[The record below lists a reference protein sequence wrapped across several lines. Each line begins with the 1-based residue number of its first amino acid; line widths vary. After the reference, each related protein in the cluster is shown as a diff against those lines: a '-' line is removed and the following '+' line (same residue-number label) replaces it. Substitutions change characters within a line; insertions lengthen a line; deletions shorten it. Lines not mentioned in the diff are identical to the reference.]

1 MPDRATGRRT
11 NKAVMTGDMA
21 GDATDGCAL
30 EAALRIGGGAHYS
43 DCKRQGSATQ
53 KYLHWQNSVTAVSI
67 RGSGIRSR
75 KWRRQNIARRSP
87 RLAVLFGERLGADL
101 GKRSP
106 RRDCLGIHNPPNH
119 CRLALA
125 P

>member
-43 DCKRQGSATQ
+43 DCKRQSSATQ

-67 RGSGIRSR
+67 RGGGIRSR
-75 KWRRQNIARRSP
+75 KCRRQNIARRSP

-106 RRDCLGIHNPPNH
+106 GRDCLGIDNQANDG
-119 CRLALA
+119 RLA
-125 P
+125 